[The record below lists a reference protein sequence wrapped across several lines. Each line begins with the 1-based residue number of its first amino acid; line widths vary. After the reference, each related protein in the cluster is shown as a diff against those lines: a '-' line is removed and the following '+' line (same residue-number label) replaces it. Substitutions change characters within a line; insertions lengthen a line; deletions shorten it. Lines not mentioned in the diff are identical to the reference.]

1 MFRAV
6 CETLGVTVRKTSA
19 GVPQSNGQVE
29 RWNREVKRA
38 LRKYLAGAPGSRWWD
53 WLGNV
58 RTGLRMC
65 VTGSHHFSPFH
76 LQYKQDP
83 RIAHLALPDDYAPDS
98 FVVDE
103 EDQSALTEKLI
114 GAFEATRAA
123 VARALHA

>member
-1 MFRAV
+1 
-6 CETLGVTVRKTSA
+6 
-19 GVPQSNGQVE
+19 
-29 RWNREVKRA
+29 
-38 LRKYLAGAPGSRWWD
+38 
-53 WLGNV
+53 
-58 RTGLRMC
+58 MC
-65 VTGSHHFSPFH
+65 VTGNHHFSPFH